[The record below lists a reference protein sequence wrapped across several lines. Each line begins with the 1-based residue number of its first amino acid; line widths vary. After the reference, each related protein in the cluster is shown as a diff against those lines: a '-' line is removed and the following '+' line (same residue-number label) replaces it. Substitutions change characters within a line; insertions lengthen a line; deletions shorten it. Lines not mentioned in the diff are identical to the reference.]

1 MPYIE
6 KDKDENIVGVYSI
19 PQNGK
24 DLAWLD
30 GDIEDFVKKSY
41 REKRLEEYTNGD
53 YIDALMK
60 EANVRR
66 MGGEDLPVD
75 LDNAVNHWL
84 GVKKKHPK
92 PKGK

>member
-1 MPYIE
+1 MPYI
-6 KDKDENIVGVYSI
+6 DKDEDGEITGIYAR
-19 PQNGK
+19 PQYKGQEYV
-24 DLAWLD
+24 DAPASLPD
-30 GDIEDFVKKSY
+30 RRSY
-41 REKRLEEYTNGD
+41 VEKRLEEYTNGD